1 MISSFAHCKEQ
12 LEEGNLAILPTETVY
27 GLAANGIDPVAVKKI
42 FSLKGRPPTNPVILH
57 VSNIKDTYKYAF
69 IDENAE
75 KLAQHFWPGPL
86 TLILKKKDIVP
97 EIATA
102 GLSTVGIRSPSNAIF
117 RKMLTSLSFPLAAPS
132 ANPSN
137 RTSPTSASQ
146 VLEMFG
152 HSCPPVLDNG
162 PSELGIEST
171 ILDLSSKKLSI
182 LRLGHI
188 SAASIEKCLDVPIS
202 ISMESHEKH
211 SKLKKSPGTSKVHY
225 APKTPA
231 ILHESVKNCLE
242 FKNITPNDLIIVHSS
257 HDIAKFDRLPCKTV
271 ALSQNGNL
279 HEIARSLFGKLHDAD
294 KLNFNQFHLCLNELK
309 DDLAYA
315 INDRIRRACAK
326 NS

>member
-12 LEEGNLAILPTETVY
+12 LENGNLAVLPTETVY
-27 GLAANGIDPVAVKKI
+27 GLAANGIDPVAVEKI
-42 FSLKGRPPTNPVILH
+42 FRLKGRPPTNPLILH
-57 VSNIKDTYKYAF
+57 VSNIKDANQYAF
-69 IDENAE
+69 IDEKAA

-86 TLILKKKDIVP
+86 TLILKKRDIVP

-102 GLSTVGIRSPSNAIF
+102 GLSTVGIRSPSNAVF

-146 VLEMFG
+146 VLEMFD

-162 PSELGIEST
+162 PTELGIEST
-171 ILDLSSKKLSI
+171 ILNLSSKKLSI

-188 SAASIEKCLDVPIS
+188 SAASIEKFLCVPIS
-202 ISMESHEKH
+202 ISTELHGKH

-242 FKNITPNDLIIVHSS
+242 FKNITPKDLIIVHSS
-257 HDIAKFDRLPCKTV
+257 NDIEKFDRLPAKQLLFPGTET
-271 ALSQNGNL
+271 SMK
-279 HEIARSLFGKLHDAD
+279 SLDPCSVSFMMLT
-294 KLNFNQFHLCLNELK
+294 
-309 DDLAYA
+309 
-315 INDRIRRACAK
+315 
-326 NS
+326 S

>member
-12 LEEGNLAILPTETVY
+12 LENGNLAILPTETVY
-27 GLAANGIDPVAVKKI
+27 GLAANGIDPIAVKKI
-42 FSLKGRPPTNPVILH
+42 FSLKGRPQTNPVILH
-57 VSNIKDTYKYAF
+57 VSNIIDACKYTF

-86 TLILKKKDIVP
+86 TLILKKRDIVP

-102 GLSTVGIRSPSNAIF
+102 GLSTVGIRSPSNAVF

-152 HSCPPVLDNG
+152 YSCPPILDDG
-162 PSELGIEST
+162 PTELGIEST
-171 ILDLSSKKLSI
+171 ILNLSSKKLSI
-182 LRLGHI
+182 LRPGHI
-188 SAASIEKCLDVPIS
+188 SAASIEKCLGVPVS
-202 ISMESHEKH
+202 TCMELHEEH

-225 APKTPA
+225 APITPS
-231 ILHESVKNCLE
+231 ILHKSVKDCLE
-242 FKNITPNDLIIVHSS
+242 YKNITPNDLIIIHSS
-257 HDIAKFDRLPCKTV
+257 IDIEKFDLLPCKTI
-271 ALSQNGNL
+271 ALSKNGNL
-279 HEIARSLFGKLHDAD
+279 NEIARSLFGKLHDLD
-294 KLNFNQFHLCLNELK
+294 KLNYNQFHLCLNELK

>member
-12 LEEGNLAILPTETVY
+12 LEDGNLAILPTETVY
-27 GLAANGIDPVAVKKI
+27 GLAANGIDPIAVKKI

-57 VSNIKDTYKYAF
+57 VSNIKDACKYTF

-86 TLILKKKDIVP
+86 TLILKKRDIVP
-97 EIATA
+97 EVATA
-102 GLSTVGIRSPSNAIF
+102 GLSTVGIRSPSNAVF

-152 HSCPPVLDNG
+152 DLCPPIMDDG
-162 PSELGIEST
+162 PTELGIEST
-171 ILDLSSKKLSI
+171 ILNLSSKKLSI
-182 LRLGHI
+182 LRPGHI
-188 SAASIEKCLDVPIS
+188 SAASIEKCLGVPVSTCI
-202 ISMESHEKH
+202 ELHEEH

-225 APKTPA
+225 APKTPS
-231 ILHESVKNCLE
+231 ILHKSVKDCLE
-242 FKNITPNDLIIVHSS
+242 YKNITPNDLIIIHSS
-257 HDIAKFDRLPCKTV
+257 RDIEKFDRLPCKTI
-271 ALSQNGNL
+271 ALSKNGNL
-279 HEIARSLFGKLHDAD
+279 NEIARSLFGKLHDFD
-294 KLNFNQFHLCLNELK
+294 KLHYNQFHLCLNELK

>member
-12 LEEGNLAILPTETVY
+12 LEDGNLAILPTETVY
-27 GLAANGIDPVAVKKI
+27 GLAANAIDPIAVKKI

-57 VSNIKDTYKYAF
+57 VSNIKDACKYTF

-86 TLILKKKDIVP
+86 TLILKKRDIVP
-97 EIATA
+97 EVATA
-102 GLSTVGIRSPSNAIF
+102 GLSTVGIRSPSNAVF

-152 HSCPPVLDNG
+152 DLCPPIMDDG
-162 PSELGIEST
+162 PTELGIEST
-171 ILDLSSKKLSI
+171 ILNLSSKKLSI
-182 LRLGHI
+182 LRPGHI
-188 SAASIEKCLDVPIS
+188 SAASIEKCLGVPVSTCI
-202 ISMESHEKH
+202 ELHEEH

-225 APKTPA
+225 APKTPS
-231 ILHESVKNCLE
+231 ILHKSVKDCLE
-242 FKNITPNDLIIVHSS
+242 YKNITPNDLIIIHSS
-257 HDIAKFDRLPCKTV
+257 RDIEKFDRLPCKTI
-271 ALSQNGNL
+271 ALSKNGNL
-279 HEIARSLFGKLHDAD
+279 NEIARSLFGKLHDFD
-294 KLNFNQFHLCLNELK
+294 KLHYNQFHLCLNELK

>member
-12 LEEGNLAILPTETVY
+12 LEDGNLAILPTETVY
-27 GLAANGIDPVAVKKI
+27 GLAANGIDPIAVKKI
-42 FSLKGRPPTNPVILH
+42 FSLKGRPSTNPVILH
-57 VSNIKDTYKYAF
+57 VSNIKDACKYTF

-86 TLILKKKDIVP
+86 TLILKKRDIVP

-102 GLSTVGIRSPSNAIF
+102 GLSTVGIRSPSNSVF

-152 HSCPPVLDNG
+152 DLCPPIMDDG
-162 PSELGIEST
+162 PTELGIEST
-171 ILDLSSKKLSI
+171 ILNLSSKKLSI
-182 LRLGHI
+182 LRPGHI
-188 SAASIEKCLDVPIS
+188 SAASIEKCLGVPVSTCI
-202 ISMESHEKH
+202 ELHEEH

-225 APKTPA
+225 APKTPS
-231 ILHESVKNCLE
+231 ILHKSVKDCLE
-242 FKNITPNDLIIVHSS
+242 YKNITPNDLIIIHSS
-257 HDIAKFDRLPCKTV
+257 RDIEKFYRLPCKTI

-294 KLNFNQFHLCLNELK
+294 KLNYDKFHLCLNELK

-315 INDRIRRACAK
+315 INDRIRERR
-326 NS
+326 